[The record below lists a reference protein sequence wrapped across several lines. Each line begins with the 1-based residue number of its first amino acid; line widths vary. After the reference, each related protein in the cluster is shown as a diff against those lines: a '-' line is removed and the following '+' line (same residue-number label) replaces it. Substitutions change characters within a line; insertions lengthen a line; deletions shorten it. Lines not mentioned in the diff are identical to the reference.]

1 MPDTNEKRRGKPTFA
16 AAATA
21 VGFFAAVMSYAI
33 VALDAPPHLPMLLG
47 CFAAGIAALLS
58 GSRWEDVERG
68 IVRGIS
74 QSLVSLVILMLI
86 GILIGV
92 WIGSGVVPVM
102 IRQGLAILTPR
113 YFLVSTMFLCSVV
126 SMALG
131 SWGTAG
137 TVGLALMGVAH
148 AMGISPAV
156 AAGAIISGSYFGDK
170 ASPLSD
176 TTNLASA
183 VTDVDIFTNVRHMF
197 PVAISVYLIAGVLYT
212 IVGLGYGGD
221 GAGAGGVANL
231 IANLDA
237 AFGSSMLNFLPLIV
251 LIACILLKIPSIPS
265 IALGILTAAALGML
279 VQGTSAAELFEY
291 GFSGYVSNTGD
302 EMTDALLTAG
312 GLEAMMFS
320 VSLIICAMM
329 FGGIMEEC
337 GLMTALMAPV
347 FRLIGRRNAGASQV
361 NKVKIVGATL
371 ASCALVNLLLPEQY
385 VAISLPGRMF
395 AAEYDKNGIPR
406 KELTR
411 AINAGGS
418 ATSALVPW
426 NTCGVFMTGVL
437 GVSTYAYAPWAF
449 LNLIMPF
456 AVIAVAT
463 WSGKREKNPT

>member
-1 MPDTNEKRRGKPTFA
+1 MDEKRGGKPSFA

-21 VGFFAAVMSYAI
+21 VGCFAAVMSYAI

-47 CFAAGIAALLS
+47 CFAAGLAALLS
-58 GSRWEDVERG
+58 GSRWEDIERG

-74 QSLVSLVILMLI
+74 QSLVSLVILM
-86 GILIGV
+86 LIGV

-148 AMGISPAV
+148 AMGIPPAA

-197 PVAISVYLIAGVLYT
+197 PVAVSVYLIAGALYT
-212 IVGLGYGGD
+212 AVGLGYGGE
-221 GAGAGGVANL
+221 GAAAEGVARL
-231 IANLDA
+231 ISGLDA
-237 AFGSSMLNFLPLIV
+237 AFGSSMLNFLPLVI

-265 IALGILTAAALGML
+265 IALGILAAAALGL
-279 VQGTSAAELFEY
+279 FVQGTSAAELFRY
-291 GFSGYVSNTGD
+291 GFSGYTSNTGD
-302 EMTDALLTAG
+302 EMMDALLTAG

-337 GLMTALMAPV
+337 GLMEALMAPV
-347 FRLIGRRNAGASQV
+347 FRLIGGRGPGAGRTS
-361 NKVKIVGATL
+361 KVKIVGATL

-395 AAEYDKNGIPR
+395 AAAYDRNGIPR
-406 KELTR
+406 KDLTR

-449 LNLIMPF
+449 LNLVMPF
-456 AVIAVAT
+456 AVILAT
-463 WSGKREKNPT
+463 FLSGREKTNKPG